1 MSTFTFETYLRA
13 LRAAIAQCN
22 TAVLFLY
29 SRELKRLFVNDRHWA
44 GVLALAKARGE
55 SAQKLEE
62 APLLL
67 ESVARRAIDTFADA
81 STLPK
86 PLALMAT
93 MVSVL
98 QNAILGRTRR
108 ERTDGWRQVLPLEVQ
123 EVTFKFI
130 DARVGIQTK
139 S

>member
-22 TAVLFLY
+22 TSVLFLY

-62 APLLL
+62 AQRLLEEAPLLL
-67 ESVARRAIDTFADA
+67 ESVARRAIDTFADE
-81 STLPK
+81 STLPV

-98 QNAILGRTRR
+98 QNAMANAKVHRSRL
-108 ERTDGWRQVLPLEVQ
+108 QVQMSSAALQ
-123 EVTFKFI
+123 
-130 DARVGIQTK
+130 
-139 S
+139 